1 MRLTNAS
8 KASSG
13 QFGAASTAATL
24 APEDAPATPPAD
36 WQPTRLGI
44 SYRPCRLAVEYVSA
58 GKAYRKLM
66 PVSGGADDT
75 PERVLTGLERDFGAY
90 LDFEEKLSRSQ
101 TLRLVEMLLASAA

>member
-1 MRLTNAS
+1 M
-8 KASSG
+8 
-13 QFGAASTAATL
+13 
-24 APEDAPATPPAD
+24 EDAPATPPAD

-44 SYRPCRLAVEYVSA
+44 SCRPCRLAVEYVSA

-66 PVSGGADDT
+66 PVAGGADDT

>member
-1 MRLTNAS
+1 MDADLPPPPQHHHS
-8 KASSG
+8 M
-13 QFGAASTAATL
+13 
-24 APEDAPATPPAD
+24 EDAPATPPAD
-36 WQPTRLGI
+36 WPPTRLGI

-66 PVSGGADDT
+66 PVNGSADDT

>member
-1 MRLTNAS
+1 MDADLPPPPQHHHTM
-8 KASSG
+8 
-13 QFGAASTAATL
+13 
-24 APEDAPATPPAD
+24 EDAPATPPAD

-66 PVSGGADDT
+66 PVAGGADDT